1 MPESIVKLLDSVA
14 DACRLAMA
22 GLWGRRRWLLVADRT
37 GIIDGENTPL
47 RSAMRSNSSNPN
59 RRQLLL
65 GAVAMLLGLTLPV
78 SAEAAEVDPAV
89 APIRAFYDAL
99 LAAMKQADQL
109 GVRGRY
115 DKLAPVIRTTFD
127 LPAMTR
133 IAVGPEWPTIPPDQ
147 QAALTD
153 HFSRMTIATYANR
166 FDGWSGQS
174 FEVDPEVLPRNTGRI
189 VRTKLVRPKEE
200 PVTLNY
206 LMRSSGDSWKIV
218 DIYLSGTISE
228 LATQRSEFGAILKAG
243 GPPALIES
251 LRQQIDKLMKKA

>member
-1 MPESIVKLLDSVA
+1 MPNTKRFTRRHALRATAALLIALALPAGVA
-14 DACRLAMA
+14 
-22 GLWGRRRWLLVADRT
+22 
-37 GIIDGENTPL
+37 
-47 RSAMRSNSSNPN
+47 
-59 RRQLLL
+59 
-65 GAVAMLLGLTLPV
+65 AVD
-78 SAEAAEVDPAV
+78 VDPAV

-115 DKLAPVIRTTFD
+115 DKLAPVIRSTFD

-133 IAVGPEWPTIPPDQ
+133 IAVGPEWTTIPPEQ

-174 FEVDPEVLPRNTGRI
+174 FEVDPEVLPRNNGRI
-189 VRTKLVRPKEE
+189 VRTKLNRPKEE

-206 LMRSSGDSWKIV
+206 LMRGTGDSWKIV

-228 LATQRSEFGAILKAG
+228 LATQRSEFGAILKSG
-243 GPPALIES
+243 GPAALIES

>member
-1 MPESIVKLLDSVA
+1 MKPNPREPRRRQAML
-14 DACRLAMA
+14 RAMA
-22 GLWGRRRWLLVADRT
+22 MLAGLALARPVVA
-37 GIIDGENTPL
+37 
-47 RSAMRSNSSNPN
+47 
-59 RRQLLL
+59 
-65 GAVAMLLGLTLPV
+65 
-78 SAEAAEVDPAV
+78 AEADPAAV
-89 APIRAFYDAL
+89 PIRAFYDVL
-99 LAAMKQADQL
+99 LAVMKQADQL

-115 DKLAPVIRTTFD
+115 DKLAPVIRSTFD

-133 IAVGPEWPTIPPDQ
+133 IAVGPEWTAIPPDQ
-147 QAALTD
+147 QTALLD
-153 HFSRMTIATYANR
+153 NFARMTIATYANR

-174 FEVDPEVLPRNTGRI
+174 FEVDAEVLPRNNGRI

-206 LMRSSGDSWKIV
+206 LMRGAGDSWKVV

-243 GPPALIES
+243 GPAALIES

>member
-1 MPESIVKLLDSVA
+1 MPNTNRFTRR
-14 DACRLAMA
+14 DALRATA
-22 GLWGRRRWLLVADRT
+22 ALLVA
-37 GIIDGENTPL
+37 
-47 RSAMRSNSSNPN
+47 
-59 RRQLLL
+59 
-65 GAVAMLLGLTLPV
+65 LTLPADV
-78 SAEAAEVDPAV
+78 AAVDVDPAV

-115 DKLAPVIRTTFD
+115 DKLAPVIRSTFD

-133 IAVGPEWPTIPPDQ
+133 IAVGPEWTTIPPEQ

-174 FEVDPEVLPRNTGRI
+174 FEVDPEVLPRNNGRI
-189 VRTKLVRPKEE
+189 VRTKLNRPKEE

-206 LMRSSGDSWKIV
+206 LMRGTGDSWKIV

-228 LATQRSEFGAILKAG
+228 LATQRSEFGAILKSG
-243 GPPALIES
+243 GPAALIES

>member
-1 MPESIVKLLDSVA
+1 MPNTN
-14 DACRLAMA
+14 RFT
-22 GLWGRRRWLLVADRT
+22 RRHALRATAALLVA
-37 GIIDGENTPL
+37 
-47 RSAMRSNSSNPN
+47 
-59 RRQLLL
+59 
-65 GAVAMLLGLTLPV
+65 LTLPADV
-78 SAEAAEVDPAV
+78 AAVEVDPAV

-115 DKLAPVIRTTFD
+115 DKLAPVIRSTFD

-133 IAVGPEWPTIPPDQ
+133 IAVGPEWTTIPPEQ

-174 FEVDPEVLPRNTGRI
+174 FEVDPEVLPRNNGRI
-189 VRTKLVRPKEE
+189 VRTKLNRPKEE

-206 LMRSSGDSWKIV
+206 LMRGTGDSWKIV

-228 LATQRSEFGAILKAG
+228 LATQRSEFGAILKSG
-243 GPPALIES
+243 GPAALIES